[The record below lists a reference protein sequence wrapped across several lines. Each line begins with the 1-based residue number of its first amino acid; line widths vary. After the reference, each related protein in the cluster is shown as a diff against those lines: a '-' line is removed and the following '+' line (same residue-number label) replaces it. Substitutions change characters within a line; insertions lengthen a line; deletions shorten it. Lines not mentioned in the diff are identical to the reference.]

1 MAAAADLLKPLYALM
16 CDRVRTSRVIH
27 TDDTGIKMLEPIQC
41 RNCKFWTYVGD
52 TDNRYSVYEF
62 SLTREGENPSEFL
75 KDFAGYLQ
83 ADAFSGYDEVYAN
96 GNVIEVACMA
106 HCRRYWWE
114 AKDNSARLAHEAL
127 SYITR
132 LYSLEETFRN
142 QKLSHDDLRDARQQ
156 YANPILDEFKTW
168 LDKQQTTVLSKSEI
182 NKAFTYTLNQWD
194 ALRRYTEDGCLSI
207 DNNLAERQVKLP
219 AIGHKNW
226 LFVGS
231 ECGGDRAAILL
242 SIIASAK
249 LCQVEPWA

>member
-1 MAAAADLLKPLYALM
+1 MEFGQTQRHFASVSSCLN
-16 CDRVRTSRVIH
+16 VR
-27 TDDTGIKMLEPIQC
+27 LPC
-41 RNCKFWTYVGD
+41 
-52 TDNRYSVYEF
+52 SVYEF

-156 YANPILDEFKTW
+156 YAHPILDEFKTW